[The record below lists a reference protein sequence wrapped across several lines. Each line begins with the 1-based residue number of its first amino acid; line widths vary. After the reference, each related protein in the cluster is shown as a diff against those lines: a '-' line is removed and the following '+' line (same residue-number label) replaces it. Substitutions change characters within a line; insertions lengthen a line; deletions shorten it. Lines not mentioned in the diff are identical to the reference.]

1 MAERLGILALVYTI
15 DAKFNVRTLSFL
27 ISLG

>member
-1 MAERLGILALVYTI
+1 MTERLGTLAFVYTN
-15 DAKFNVRTLSFL
+15 DAKFNVHTLSFL